1 LIPRVVEQ
9 SAPQPLRW
17 YPLVSQSGA
26 HSACKRHFRGI
37 VIMDKLISE
46 LLIPPER
53 VRKGDFGELLVSVLP
68 WRKKNRH
75 Q

>member
-1 LIPRVVEQ
+1 
-9 SAPQPLRW
+9 
-17 YPLVSQSGA
+17 
-26 HSACKRHFRGI
+26 
-37 VIMDKLISE
+37 MDKLISE

-75 Q
+75 RAKKLGKGESLQP